1 MGRSKTKKKN
11 GAGAKLS
18 DGKGLATRLEEVE
31 SRSSQILRA
40 QAPAQQGDV
49 LLKDVLRGNGEK
61 HLYDKI
67 LKLAVHADDDPPLIF
82 GWKFV
87 HEFVQAI
94 HDANNQAAGGG
105 AAVPPCPFPLPD
117 PLTRESFKEAL
128 LNYARIG
135 RADPLGTTCLPC
147 SAPEFSRAATRLGYL
162 SLHPWTL
169 HIVGVGGAGNVL
181 PVANVYVPKA
191 RTDTLKPAVDPIP
204 NDVVGNDLWNSEEE
218 PCVSDS
224 KRIALLY
231 DRGYQRED

>member
-117 PLTRESFKEAL
+117 PLTRESL
-128 LNYARIG
+128 LASV
-135 RADPLGTTCLPC
+135 D
-147 SAPEFSRAATRLGYL
+147 APYL
-162 SLHPWTL
+162 
-169 HIVGVGGAGNVL
+169 
-181 PVANVYVPKA
+181 
-191 RTDTLKPAVDPIP
+191 DPIP

>member
-117 PLTRESFKEAL
+117 PLTRESL
-128 LNYARIG
+128 LASV
-135 RADPLGTTCLPC
+135 D
-147 SAPEFSRAATRLGYL
+147 APYRRRRRRRKRAARCQRIRAQGSHGYVEAC
-162 SLHPWTL
+162 S
-169 HIVGVGGAGNVL
+169 
-181 PVANVYVPKA
+181 
-191 RTDTLKPAVDPIP
+191 R
-204 NDVVGNDLWNSEEE
+204 
-218 PCVSDS
+218 SDS
-224 KRIALLY
+224 
-231 DRGYQRED
+231 QRRRWQRPVEQ